1 MNEDFLDQSGPWA
14 NKVATVAALGILLKA
29 AWSRGLF
36 FQEDFLIV
44 HIIIGVLGLF
54 FLPFILNKGK
64 FKFNFLDGVFL
75 YLGLAY
81 TISILGSANVS
92 LAIGETLR
100 VWTYI
105 LYYFILS
112 RALFSESIIVLYIN
126 GIIAISTAISM
137 IGLLTVPGIIK
148 YDGSWAV
155 GLLNSTLQYHNAFAG
170 FLLAPMI
177 LAIYLWL
184 NEFETKRGCLYSVA
198 FMIMSIGL
206 AGSKSRGGYIIF
218 ALAILVFLIAYRTN
232 RKGLV
237 LLLLPILN
245 ILAGTIIW
253 GRFLS
258 ASMNQATGAI
268 WAWLAVGVLT
278 SLVVHFGGRLINRL
292 LHDNPGTF
300 LKPLLVVAMVGL
312 IAAGVYEFI
321 HSGSDVL
328 IKIKSINIHDHA
340 VEERFTIYGD
350 AVKML
355 LQRPLT
361 GYGGGGWSAA
371 YRGVQSYLYNSTETH
386 SIFFKVVVE
395 TGLFGLLAL
404 MLIPFA
410 VIRMV
415 KRALGLLKGSNSN
428 KRSGYFW
435 VTVLA
440 AWGIVA
446 HALIDFDLSEG
457 ALSLLLW
464 GLLAML
470 RGLSLQA
477 EKNAVANSNQELTNK
492 ANLSKGRDKKS
503 KVSAAKVGFAQSVAY
518 RLPLGIVLGLVS
530 VLLIVF
536 PLLIKIET
544 TNAISAGKLS
554 KQKDYQGALN
564 LYDSAKRAFPFQ
576 ANDWLGSSQA
586 SMMLAVSNQDKSLV
600 DRAIS
605 DSSKAVDLNRFDA
618 MTLNNKANILT
629 QAGKDADAYQALLR
643 VKDLVPFYSI
653 VYYNLG
659 IHGIN
664 YSMNAVQGGD
674 LKTAKEVAQYISSLP
689 EQIKTKVDS
698 LSPFYLRNWVEPQRL
713 EVTPEIQLVVAES
726 KVLLG
731 QAEGEKDLV
740 TLLAKPTTAVEAKL
754 WLGAIAIKT
763 GDPKNQEFIRNATPD
778 DLKKMHNISLSI
790 GLIK

>member
-1 MNEDFLDQSGPWA
+1 MKEDFWDQSGSWV
-14 NKVATVAALGILLKA
+14 NKVATVVALGILLKA

-44 HIIIGVLGLF
+44 HIILGVLGLC
-54 FLPFILNKGK
+54 FLPFIFSKGK

-81 TISILGSANVS
+81 TISILGSANVG

-112 RALFSESIIVLYIN
+112 RALFSESIISLYIN
-126 GIIAISTAISM
+126 GIIAISTAIALF
-137 IGLLTVPGIIK
+137 GLLTVPRILD
-148 YDGSWAV
+148 YEGSWDS

-170 FLLAPMI
+170 FLIAPMI

-206 AGSKSRGGYIIF
+206 AGSQSRGGYLIF
-218 ALAILVFLIAYRTN
+218 ALAILVFLIVYRTN
-232 RKGLV
+232 RQSLV
-237 LLLLPILN
+237 LLLMPILN

-258 ASMNQATGAI
+258 ASTAQATGAV

-278 SLVVHFGGRLINRL
+278 SLVVHFGGRLIKRL
-292 LHDNPGTF
+292 LYNQPGTF
-300 LKPLLVVAMVGL
+300 LKTLLVLALLGL
-312 IAAGVYEFI
+312 IVAGVYEFI

-328 IKIKSINIHDHA
+328 TKIKSINIHDHA

-350 AVKML
+350 TVKMV

-361 GYGGGGWSAA
+361 GYGGGGWSTA
-371 YRGVQSYLYNSTETH
+371 YRSVQSYLYNSTETH

-395 TGLFGLLAL
+395 TGLLGLLAL

-410 VIRMV
+410 LIRMTQ
-415 KRALGLLKGSNSN
+415 RTLGLFKESNSN
-428 KRSGYFW
+428 NQSGYFW
-435 VTVLA
+435 VTVMA
-440 AWGIVA
+440 AVGIIA

-464 GLLAML
+464 GLLAIL

-477 EKNAVANSNQELTNK
+477 EKSVVTNSNQELTNK
-492 ANLSKGRDKKS
+492 ANLSKGRAKKS
-503 KVSAAKVGFAQSVAY
+503 KVLLAKGGLAQAAAY

-530 VLLIVF
+530 SMLIVV
-536 PLLIKIET
+536 PLLIKSET
-544 TNAISAGKLS
+544 KNASSAGKLLN
-554 KQKDYQGALN
+554 QREYQAALN
-564 LYDSAKRAFPFQ
+564 LYDSAEEAFPFQ
-576 ANDWLGSSQA
+576 ATDWLGSSQA
-586 SMMLAVSNQDKSLV
+586 SMRLAISNQDRSLV

-629 QAGKDADAYQALLR
+629 QAGEEADAYQALIK
-643 VKDLVPFYSI
+643 VKDLAPFYSV

-659 IHGIN
+659 N
-664 YSMNAVQGGD
+664 YAIGYAMNAAKDGN
-674 LKTAKEVAQYISSLP
+674 LTLTKEVAQYIADLP
-689 EQIKTKVDS
+689 EQIKTKLDS
-698 LSPFYLRNWVEPQRL
+698 LSPFYRRNWVDPQRL
-713 EVTPEIQLVVAES
+713 EVTPELQLVVAES

-731 QAEGEKDLV
+731 QAEGEKELV
-740 TLLAKPTTAVEAKL
+740 TLLTNQNTAVEAKL

-763 GDPKNQEFIRNATPD
+763 G
-778 DLKKMHNISLSI
+778 
-790 GLIK
+790 